1 MKQLGSIA
9 FMRKGQGTLG
19 SRLQSRWLISML
31 LVVVCMFGFDEAW
44 AQLDTPSSMNWATPT
59 LYNSATAG
67 SDSALHVTAFSRM
80 QWVGIDDAP
89 RTFFVSADM
98 PLKLGRQRA
107 GAGIT
112 VLNDQEGLFTTT
124 YVNAQVS
131 MSRKLW
137 GGRLAIGVQPGF
149 VNQTF
154 DGGGVSI
161 PTGDA
166 WDPSDES
173 IPTSDVSGMGFD
185 LGVGAFYELGHYYG
199 GVSVQHVLGTQ
210 LELGDYAY
218 TELTPTFYLHGGGNI
233 PLKRTLFI
241 LQPSM
246 LVRTTFQFWQVEA
259 TMRATYDHKFWG
271 GITYRHGDAVALM
284 VGADVGTIRLG
295 YSYDVG
301 ISRMGFESGGSHEL
315 LVGWTMHIDLDKKGR
330 HGRKSIRIL

>member
-1 MKQLGSIA
+1 MKKACIVIVTVLGLL
-9 FMRKGQGTLG
+9 GT
-19 SRLQSRWLISML
+19 QQ
-31 LVVVCMFGFDEAW
+31 AK
-44 AQLDTPSSMNWATPT
+44 AQLDVPSSMNWATPT
-59 LYNSATAG
+59 LYNAATAG

-89 RTFFVSADM
+89 QSFFIAADLPVM
-98 PLKLGRQRA
+98 FGRKRA
-107 GAGIT
+107 GAGVSI
-112 VLNDQEGLFTTT
+112 LNDQEGLFTTT
-124 YVNAQVS
+124 YVNAQLS
-131 MSRKLW
+131 YSTKLW
-137 GGRLAIGVQPGF
+137 GGRLALGLQPGF

-154 DGGGVSI
+154 RGGEVSI

-173 IPTSDVSGMGFD
+173 IPTTDVSGMGFD
-185 LGVGAFYELGHYYG
+185 LGAGAYYEYGRFYG
-199 GVSVQHVLGTQ
+199 GISVQHVLGSQ

-218 TELTPTFYLHGGGNI
+218 TELTPTFYFSGGGNI

-241 LQPSM
+241 LQPSV

-271 GITYRHGDAVALM
+271 GLTYRHGDAVAVM
-284 VGADVGTIRLG
+284 VGADVGTLRLG